1 MKNEKFYVVMTD
13 KSILIGTRIK
23 KLCFECDTESEAETV
38 KRKAL
43 YNRQM
48 ENISVRKLKLLPT
61 FNAEIYDVEYHNR
74 DSARNW
80 YR

>member
-1 MKNEKFYVVMTD
+1 MQTNKFYVVMTD
-13 KSILIGTRIK
+13 KSLILGARTK

-48 ENISVRKLKLLPT
+48 ENISVRKSISKPN
-61 FNAEIYDVEYHNR
+61 FDSKFYDVEYHNR
-74 DSARNW
+74 TDSRNW

>member
-1 MKNEKFYVVMTD
+1 MQDKFFVVMTD
-13 KSILIGTRIK
+13 NTLSVGTRIK

-38 KRKAL
+38 KHKAL
-43 YNRQM
+43 YNRSM
-48 ENISVRKLKLLPT
+48 ENVSVRKLKSIPT

-74 DSARNW
+74 IDSRNW